1 MPEVNETFYVDG
13 DSVACDGGGGVL
25 GHPLVYLAIDKS
37 GQADCPYCSRRF
49 VYRPGGVEPGELMT
63 ETVDESQYAGA
74 VPGRPSDRAE
84 T

>member
-49 VYRPGGVEPGELMT
+49 IYRPGGVEPGELMT